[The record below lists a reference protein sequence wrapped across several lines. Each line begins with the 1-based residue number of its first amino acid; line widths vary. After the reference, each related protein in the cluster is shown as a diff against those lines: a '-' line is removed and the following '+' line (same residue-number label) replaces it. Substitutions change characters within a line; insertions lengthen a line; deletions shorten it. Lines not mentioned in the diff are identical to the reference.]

1 MRGLGLALGFFSVL
15 PPNPGKQ
22 LWDLLTHWNPLF
34 PYSSPYPL
42 RTQMT
47 SWWPRLSVQAM
58 MRTWRSVSLVLVS
71 AFPPSPAPGPCNA
84 AGEGGDCLPP
94 GPSPGCA
101 AGFSSFLQS
110 LCNSEDPR
118 SLTCPLTRCLLVSHP
133 WG

>member
-1 MRGLGLALGFFSVL
+1 MMRGLGLALGFFSVL
-15 PPNPGKQ
+15 PPTLGSNCGICSPTG
-22 LWDLLTHWNPLF
+22 TLF
-34 PYSSPYPL
+34 PYSSPYPS

-71 AFPPSPAPGPCNA
+71 AFPPSPAPGPCDA

-101 AGFSSFLQS
+101 AGFSSLLQS
-110 LCNSEDPR
+110 LCNLEDPR
-118 SLTCPLTRCLLVSHP
+118 SLTCP
-133 WG
+133 